1 MYTKI
6 KRESSKK
13 ETQKNLKTLLNIVN
27 NSSCYRCFLGT
38 SGQDLD
44 FFRKLKE
51 NTKVNLVWN
60 GNLKKGILGFLLGFI
75 PDRIGIVE
83 FLKPIDEVFFEDTLY
98 DCGPST
104 VSIVIMKDQDKIQ
117 TFIKSF
123 QASLVPDDFEASV
136 LKDPYALIYTIGI
149 SDIDDGINL
158 EEIVTMTSFWM
169 DRLIDSHEYIIND
182 NRNIIPI
189 IVIDSGDVSL
199 FADIKDAELYL
210 EPDDV
215 KQNAYE
221 IFNRNGDLLN
231 PIILKK
237 SKKILFGTFVKESI
251 QIMPYIPNINNK
263 EYLLELLFKFCDN
276 VKIEVPK
283 GINLNNLVDRLIK
296 EIGFTK

>member
-6 KRESSKK
+6 KRESSEK

-117 TFIKSF
+117 NFIKSF
-123 QASLVPDDFEASV
+123 QTSPVPDDFEVSV

-158 EEIVTMTSFWM
+158 EEIVTMTSFWV

>member
-6 KRESSKK
+6 KRESSEK

-60 GNLKKGILGFLLGFI
+60 GNLKKGILGFI

-83 FLKPIDEVFFEDTLY
+83 FLKPIDEVSFEDTLY

-117 TFIKSF
+117 DFIKSF
-123 QASLVPDDFEASV
+123 QASHVPDDFEASV

-158 EEIVTMTSFWM
+158 EEIVTMTSFWV

-189 IVIDSGDVSL
+189 NVIDSGNVSL

-237 SKKILFGTFVKESI
+237 SKKTLFGTFVKESI

>member
-60 GNLKKGILGFLLGFI
+60 GNLKKGILGFI

>member
-6 KRESSKK
+6 KRESSEK
-13 ETQKNLKTLLNIVN
+13 ETQKNLKTLMNIVN

-117 TFIKSF
+117 NFIKSF
-123 QASLVPDDFEASV
+123 QASPVPDDFEVSV

-158 EEIVTMTSFWM
+158 EEIVTMTSFWV

-237 SKKILFGTFVKESI
+237 SKKFFL
-251 QIMPYIPNINNK
+251 
-263 EYLLELLFKFCDN
+263 
-276 VKIEVPK
+276 VP
-283 GINLNNLVDRLIK
+283 L
-296 EIGFTK
+296 

>member
-60 GNLKKGILGFLLGFI
+60 GNLKKGILGFI

-117 TFIKSF
+117 NFIKSF
-123 QASLVPDDFEASV
+123 QASPVLDDFEASV

-169 DRLIDSHEYIIND
+169 DRLMDSHEYIIND